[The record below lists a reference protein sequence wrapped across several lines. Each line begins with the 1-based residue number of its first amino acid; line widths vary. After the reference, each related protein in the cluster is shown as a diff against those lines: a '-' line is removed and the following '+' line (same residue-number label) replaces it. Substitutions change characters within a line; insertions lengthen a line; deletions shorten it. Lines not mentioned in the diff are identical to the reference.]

1 MAIPV
6 TLLYGSCALLAMA
19 GMSGYALALHF
30 LK

>member
-19 GMSGYALALHF
+19 GMSGYVALHF